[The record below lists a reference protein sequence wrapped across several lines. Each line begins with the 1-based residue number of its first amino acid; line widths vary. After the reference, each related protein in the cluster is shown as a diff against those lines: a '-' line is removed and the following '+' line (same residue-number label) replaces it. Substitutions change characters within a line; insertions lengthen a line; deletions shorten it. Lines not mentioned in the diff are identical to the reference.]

1 MANKA
6 KAKEPEI
13 LRKLRIAESANGAT
27 LRPRVIPNKKHY
39 NRKTLK
45 SSKSFEDYFFT
56 ALPHRKQ
63 CIITENVPRK

>member
-1 MANKA
+1 MAKKS

-27 LRPRVIPNKKHY
+27 LRSRVIPNKKHY

-56 ALPHRKQ
+56 MIYNEVEQPIYCQ
-63 CIITENVPRK
+63 N

>member
-45 SSKSFEDYFFT
+45 SSKSFEDYFFYCLAT
-56 ALPHRKQ
+56 QKAMHHHRK
-63 CIITENVPRK
+63 CA

>member
-45 SSKSFEDYFFT
+45 SSKSFEDYFFCKIV
-56 ALPHRKQ
+56 R
-63 CIITENVPRK
+63 IVPVSFWFR

>member
-45 SSKSFEDYFFT
+45 SSKSFEDYFFCN
-56 ALPHRKQ
+56 P
-63 CIITENVPRK
+63 ED